1 MLFCACSSVTIAIG
15 IINAY
20 MLVLCLYMCGY
31 IIYASALPI
40 SCAGDRAVT
49 VRKLSLLLCV
59 LLLIVWYI
67 GDDSAGLTF
76 NKLQSVSR
84 LSIDI
89 YFPVRIFC
97 NVD

>member
-1 MLFCACSSVTIAIG
+1 MLFCACSSVSIAIG

-49 VRKLSLLLCV
+49 VRKLSLCLC
-59 LLLIVWYI
+59 LYGLYILLIYVETI
-67 GDDSAGLTF
+67 FLACNRFCCLAGI
-76 NKLQSVSR
+76 V
-84 LSIDI
+84 
-89 YFPVRIFC
+89 
-97 NVD
+97 

>member
-49 VRKLSLLLCV
+49 VRKLSLCLC
-59 LLLIVWYI
+59 LYGLYIRLIYVE
-67 GDDSAGLTF
+67 TENF
-76 NKLQSVSR
+76 NL
-84 LSIDI
+84 
-89 YFPVRIFC
+89 
-97 NVD
+97 